1 MKKIYSSIMVAAL
14 FASAV
19 SCTSGNSSSA
29 GSTQTAK
36 GQACPNDGIPEG
48 GEWITMFDGKTL
60 NGWRG
65 YCRQDVPQGWV
76 VEDGSITYKGTL

>member
-48 GEWITMFDGKTL
+48 GDKRWTAPGPSGEEPL
-60 NGWRG
+60 QR
-65 YCRQDVPQGWV
+65 
-76 VEDGSITYKGTL
+76 